1 MQGAVIEEGVH
12 VALVGE
18 EGADAFAAPGRP
30 VVLGE
35 QHVALVAVT
44 RQAGVEVLGPGLGVT
59 HLRAAGGKDV
69 VHHLRGV
76 FRHAQGA
83 QLRQVQVHL
92 CRRLGARGQLELY
105 LETGDGA
112 GLQFL
117 VDQVGGR
124 DQGDSAAARCALAQ
138 AGIDLAFFATG
149 QQAAELEL
157 RAAAHGVAGVDVLAH
172 HVFHEPGGG
181 EHLDLAG
188 LDVGFVDD
196 PAHAT
201 EVVDVGVAVDHRHHR
216 FVRTVLVVQVQRRL
230 GGFGHGQRVDD
241 DQPVVAFDD
250 GHVRQV
256 KAAHLIQAWADFEQ
270 SGMGAEL
277 GQAPEARVD
286 RLRGLVFGEEVI
298 GLDIPDDLARG
309 VLDLALER
317 RDQTLGDRLVVGA
330 VGEGQLLQHGGV
342 TGRGLR
348 AGCDRFIGG
357 DHRLRQAGSDQAS
370 EQPTRAQ
377 GETRHGV
384 SVFYRYG

>member
-1 MQGAVIEEGVH
+1 M
-12 VALVGE
+12 
-18 EGADAFAAPGRP
+18 
-30 VVLGE
+30 LGE
-35 QHVALVAVT
+35 QHVALVAVSC
-44 RQAGVEVLGPGLGVT
+44 QAAVQVLGPGLGVP
-59 HLRAAGGKDV
+59 HLRAARGEDV

-76 FRHAQGA
+76 FRHAQRT

-92 CRRLGARGQLELY
+92 RRRFGARGQLEFHV
-105 LETGDGA
+105 EAGDGA
-112 GLQFL
+112 GFQFL

-124 DQGDSAAARCALAQ
+124 DQGDGAAARRALAQ
-138 AGIDLAFFATG
+138 ASIDLAFFATG

-216 FVRTVLVVQVQRRL
+216 FARTVLVVQVQCRL

-250 GHVRQV
+250 GHVGQV
-256 KAAHLIQAWADFEQ
+256 EAAHLIQPWADFEQ

-286 RLRGLVFGEEVI
+286 RLRGLVLGEEVI
-298 GLDIPDDLARG
+298 SLDVPDDLARG
-309 VLDLALER
+309 VLDLAFEG
-317 RDQTLGDRLVVGA
+317 RDQTFAD
-330 VGEGQLLQHGGV
+330 
-342 TGRGLR
+342 
-348 AGCDRFIGG
+348 
-357 DHRLRQAGSDQAS
+357 
-370 EQPTRAQ
+370 
-377 GETRHGV
+377 
-384 SVFYRYG
+384 